1 MPDDAKG
8 PAIPTKPLLSAV
20 DSEPMPSTTP
30 LGSNPKVTSLDARRT
45 ESNVTRLQ
53 GVHSPGGA
61 LAPSGGAGERGDAA
75 GVVDSPAPDEAS
87 SDAASRRKLRELP
100 SEEERAAVRAAR
112 RQQVLESFAHTS
124 APAEAPPAVAV
135 PREQPA
141 EVPPERPQRPVG
153 PEALLGLAAADADVQ
168 ADAGT
173 HRSRRRPASRDV
185 EPIKVNLPPLPLP
198 ARRRYGGTFLS
209 FLLAVALPVCAAA
222 VYYFF
227 IASNQ
232 YVSEFKFAV
241 RDAKT
246 ASQGS
251 ASSGGIGDIASLAG
265 TGPNTLESYMVT
277 EYLKSEA
284 AIQELEKRI
293 NVLKMYSRPQIDWF
307 GRFDP
312 SKPIEVFTSY
322 WNRRI
327 TTQFDQITG
336 IGSAR
341 IRAYTPEDTYLIAK
355 TLVAMSEELINE
367 LATRP
372 QRDAVRSAEAE
383 VKRAGDRLKG
393 VTTRLAAYRNS
404 EQVIEPTANV
414 VTSNVQLAT
423 TLRAQ
428 LIQLQTELSSLKRQN
443 LDAKAP
449 MILTLQSRIKSV
461 REQLAVVEGEVGN
474 SREGGNTLSKVM
486 GDYEQLDL
494 ERQFA
499 LASMNKAL
507 TTLDDA
513 RSQTVYQHMY
523 VTPFVAPNLPQSST
537 YPQRLLFVG
546 IALLACLLFWTAGL
560 LFFRSVREHI
570 V

>member
-8 PAIPTKPLLSAV
+8 PAMPIKPLLSAV
-20 DSEPMPSTTP
+20 GPEPMPSAT
-30 LGSNPKVTSLDARRT
+30 GSDPKVTSLDARRS
-45 ESNVTRLQ
+45 ESNASRLQ
-53 GVHSPGGA
+53 GLVSPGGA
-61 LAPSGGAGERGDAA
+61 SAPSGGQAER
-75 GVVDSPAPDEAS
+75 
-87 SDAASRRKLRELP
+87 SDAPGAGDTSAPGETPSDLARRRLRELP

-112 RQQVLESFAHTS
+112 RQQVLESFVHTS
-124 APAEAPPAVAV
+124 AAGEAPSGAAA
-135 PREQPA
+135 PRENPA
-141 EVPPERPQRPVG
+141 EVPPERPDRPVG
-153 PEALLGLAAADADVQ
+153 QESQLLYAPAGADADVQ

-173 HRSRRRPASRDV
+173 HRSRRRAPRRDV
-185 EPIKVNLPPLPLP
+185 EAIKVNLPPLPLP
-198 ARRRYGGTFLS
+198 APRRYGGTFLS
-209 FLLAVALPVCAAA
+209 FLLMVALPVCVAAI
-222 VYYFF
+222 YYFF

-241 RDAKT
+241 RDAK
-246 ASQGS
+246 AAQGS
-251 ASSGGIGDIASLAG
+251 PAGGSIADMMTLAG
-265 TGPNTLESYMVT
+265 SGPNTLESYMVT

-284 AIQELEKRI
+284 AVQELEQRI
-293 NVLKMYSRPQIDWF
+293 DVRKLYGRPEIDWL

-312 SKPIEVFTSY
+312 SKPIELFTSY

-327 TTQFDQITG
+327 TTQYDQITG

-341 IRAYTPEDTYLIAK
+341 VRAYTPEDTYLIAK
-355 TLVAMSEELINE
+355 TLVAMSEQLINE

-372 QRDAVRSAEAE
+372 QRDSVRSAEME
-383 VKRAGDRLKG
+383 VKRAEDRLKG
-393 VTTRLAAYRNS
+393 VTARLTAYRNS

-414 VTSNVQLAT
+414 VTSNIQLAT

-443 LDAKAP
+443 LDPKAP
-449 MILTLQSRIKSV
+449 MILTLQSRIKST
-461 REQLAVVEGEVGN
+461 REQLASVEGEVGN

-499 LASMNKAL
+499 LDSVKKAL
-507 TTLDDA
+507 ATLDDA
-513 RSQTVYQHMY
+513 RSRTVYQVMY
-523 VTPFVAPNLPQSST
+523 VTPFVVPNLPQSST
-537 YPQRLLFVG
+537 YPQRLFFVG
-546 IALLACLLFWTAGL
+546 LVFMGCLLFWTAGL